1 MKQKLRTSTVKND
14 TQLLD
19 WLIEFLSNK
28 SRSTIKSILK
38 NGQVKVGGRVTTA
51 FNLPLHVGD
60 KVEIDMERRTSKTP
74 YKGIDIV
81 YEDEHIIVI
90 NKASGINT
98 IAVPNAPDI
107 PNAYHIVD
115 QYVKID
121 GGKYSRIFIVHRL
134 DRDTSGL
141 LMFAKTARAQD
152 ILRHNWDEMVLDRRY
167 VAVAEGVI
175 EPSAGVIK
183 SYLMENPKT
192 LKVYSTRNPNGK
204 WAVTHYRTIKS
215 ANNLTL
221 VELNL
226 ETGRKNQIRVH
237 LSDIQHPIIGDY
249 KYGAHINPIGR
260 MALHAFMLKF
270 THPITNEIIDLQTPI
285 PPQFNQIVR

>member
-1 MKQKLRTSTVKND
+1 MKQKIRTSVVKTD
-14 TQLLD
+14 SQLLE
-19 WLIEFLSNK
+19 WLIENLSDK
-28 SRSTIKSILK
+28 SRNTIKSILK
-38 NGQVKVGGRVTTA
+38 NGQVKVGGRVVTA
-51 FNLPLHVGD
+51 FNATLHAGD
-60 KVEIDMERRTSKTP
+60 KVEIDMERHAPKSP
-74 YKGIDIV
+74 CKGIDIV

-98 IAVPNAPDI
+98 IAVPSAPDI

-121 GGKYSRIFIVHRL
+121 GGKRSRIFIVHRL

-141 LMFAKTARAQD
+141 LMFAKTAKAQD

-175 EPSAGVIK
+175 EPINGVIK
-183 SYLMENPKT
+183 SYLMENPRT

-204 WAVTHYRTIKS
+204 WAVTHYRTLRS
-215 ANNLTL
+215 ASNLTL

-249 KYGAHINPIGR
+249 KYGAQSNPIGR

-270 THPITNEIIDLQTPI
+270 THPITHEIIDLQTPI

>member
-1 MKQKLRTSTVKND
+1 MKQKIRTANITADSL
-14 TQLLD
+14 LLD
-19 WLIEFLSNK
+19 WLIAFLSDK
-28 SRSTIKSILK
+28 SRNTVKSILK
-38 NGQVKVGGRVTTA
+38 NGQVKVNGRVETA
-51 FNLPLHVGD
+51 FNAPLHSGD
-60 KVEIDMERRTSKTP
+60 KVEILMERPTTKQP
-74 YKGIDIV
+74 CKGIDIV
-81 YEDEHIIVI
+81 YEDDHVIVI

-98 IAVPNAPDI
+98 IAVPGAPDI

-115 QYVKID
+115 QYVKIA
-121 GGKYSRIFIVHRL
+121 GGKKSRIFIVHRL

-141 LMFAKTARAQD
+141 LMFAKTSRAQE

-167 VAVAEGVI
+167 VAVAEGII
-175 EPSAGVIK
+175 EPSNGVIK
-183 SYLMENPKT
+183 SYLMENERT

-204 WAVTHYRTIKS
+204 WAVTHYRTIRC

-249 KYGAHINPIGR
+249 KYGAQTNPIGR

-270 THPITNEIIDLQTPI
+270 THPITGEIIDLQTPV
-285 PPQFNQIVR
+285 PQQFNQIIK